1 MPAARVGPDSVGRV
15 RIEQPSD
22 IVATVDGMYAS
33 DLIAAVV
40 TEFDLFTWLAGRQRA
55 DTEEIATHFGLD
67 ERAVDVTV
75 TYLVAA
81 GLLHRLADHS
91 VEPTKIARSHLVA
104 GTGPDDLRLYFGMAR
119 ERPGCLELV
128 DVLRTGDPAPFG
140 SARRGQQW
148 LARMATTPFANQFSA
163 GMDAR
168 GRFLAP
174 HVAKALAGVDYRRV
188 LDIGGSTGAYSCA
201 MVDASAGSTATVLEL
216 PTVVDLSRTL
226 IHERGFSER
235 VDVVAGDMFEPLP
248 TGYDVHFYSHVLH
261 DWDGASIHRL
271 AANSYAALP
280 SGGWLV
286 DHDVHINDDKTGPLA
301 AAAFSIW
308 MMHVTRGKC
317 WSRPELA
324 RIFSAV
330 GFTDIADHPTTA
342 GCTAIV
348 ARKG

>member
-1 MPAARVGPDSVGRV
+1 V

-40 TEFDLFTWLAGRQRA
+40 TEFDLFTWLEGRGRA
-55 DTEEIATHFGLD
+55 DIEEIAGHFELD

-81 GLLHRLADHS
+81 GLLYRLADQS

-104 GTGPDDLRLYFGMAR
+104 GAGADDLRLYFGMAS

-128 DVLRTGDPAPFG
+128 DVLRTGEPAPFG

-174 HVAKALAGVDYRRV
+174 HAAAALAGVDYRRV

-201 MVDASAGSTATVLEL
+201 LVEARPGSAATVLEL
-216 PTVVDLSRTL
+216 PTVVELSRTL
-226 IHERGFSER
+226 VRERGFGHR

-248 TGYDVHFYSHVLH
+248 TGYDMHLYSHVLH
-261 DWDGASIHRL
+261 DWDAASIHRL

-280 SGGWLV
+280 PGGWLV
-286 DHDVHINDDKTGPLA
+286 DHDVHINDSKTGPLA

-324 RIFSAV
+324 QIFAAV
-330 GFTDIADHPTTA
+330 GFVDIADHPTAA

>member
-1 MPAARVGPDSVGRV
+1 MPAARGGPDTVGAV
-15 RIEQPSD
+15 RIEMPSD

-33 DLIAAVV
+33 DLLAAVV
-40 TEFDLFTWLAGRQRA
+40 TEFDLFTWLAGRGPSDA
-55 DTEEIATHFGLD
+55 AAIAGHFGLD
-67 ERAVDVTV
+67 ERAVDVTL

-81 GLLHRLADHS
+81 GLLHRLADQS

-104 GTGPDDLRLYFGMAR
+104 DAGPDDLRLYFGMAR

-148 LARMATTPFANQFSA
+148 LTRMASTPFANQFSA

-174 HVAKALAGVDYRRV
+174 YAAEALAGVDYRGV
-188 LDIGGSTGAYSCA
+188 LDVGGSTGAYSCA
-201 MVDASAGSTATVLEL
+201 LVDARAGSTATVLEL

-226 IHERGFSER
+226 VHARGFGDR
-235 VDVVAGDMFEPLP
+235 VEVVAGDMFEPLP
-248 TGYDVHFYSHVLH
+248 TGYDLHFYSHVLH
-261 DWDGASIHRL
+261 DWDAASIHRL

-280 SGGWLV
+280 PGGWLV

-324 RIFSAV
+324 RIFGAV
-330 GFTDIADHPTTA
+330 GFTDITDHPTTA

-348 ARKG
+348 ARKP